1 MWADMGLR
9 PVIGTTLDAKV
20 MPQPL
25 EDREVDLLLSCWRKW
40 NYQTVPN
47 SALNQWLRHVDAEWG
62 PDCVDS
68 PHFRRVD
75 IDCFEMVRLVE
86 DSGFGFLPEGDLL
99 NQPTM
104 DVVLT
109 VGLRLCALEFSSE
122 QLKLLAYMCLSGVLP
137 ESFPHT
143 QWVSAVFRSFSTQ
156 EAAICTCVAELEETD
171 GCLNRCALLISPLC
185 PCRV

>member
-1 MWADMGLR
+1 MTASESHCSRLLWADIGLR

-40 NYQTVPN
+40 NYQTVPS
-47 SALNQWLRHVDAEWG
+47 SALNQWLRNVDAEWG

-109 VGLRLCALEFSSE
+109 AGLRLCALEFSSE
-122 QLKLLAYMCLSGVLP
+122 QLKLLAYMCLHVLIG
-137 ESFPHT
+137 
-143 QWVSAVFRSFSTQ
+143 SAPRKLSTYPVGFSRLQ
-156 EAAICTCVAELEETD
+156 VLQHARGCHLYMCGRMGGDPTD
-171 GCLNRCALLISPLC
+171 A
-185 PCRV
+185 